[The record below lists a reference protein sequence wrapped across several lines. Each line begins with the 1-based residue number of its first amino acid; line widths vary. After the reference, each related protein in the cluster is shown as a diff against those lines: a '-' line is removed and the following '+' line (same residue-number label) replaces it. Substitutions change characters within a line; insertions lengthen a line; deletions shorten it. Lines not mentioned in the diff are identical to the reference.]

1 MIEWTKSIFARHGIP
16 ETVISDNGP
25 QFSSKEY
32 SDFTKLY
39 QFNHVTSSPYFPQS
53 NGEAERAVGTVKNLL
68 RKEKDPYLA
77 LLAYRSTPL
86 HNGYSPSELLMSRKL
101 RTTIPISKELRLPQV
116 PDLSA
121 IRKKEEVMKK
131 KQKENFDNH
140 HKAKELSHLDYRDVV
155 WIPQQETEAVV
166 TDEVAPRSYEL
177 VTANGSVIRR
187 NRRDL
192 IQLADNLDCNRNSE
206 DIISPSILEPPE
218 PPEPPRR
225 SQRISQPPIRY
236 GLKKGRCAMLY
247 IIAHAHKDLMEKPH
261 VIILSSLVIIVLFVP
276 DSLMIYCYI

>member
-1 MIEWTKSIFARHGIP
+1 MLQVVPT
-16 ETVISDNGP
+16 
-25 QFSSKEY
+25 
-32 SDFTKLY
+32 
-39 QFNHVTSSPYFPQS
+39 FP
-53 NGEAERAVGTVKNLL
+53 NRMERRRVKNLL

-77 LLAYRSTPL
+77 LLAYTSTPL

-177 VTANGSVIRR
+177 
-187 NRRDL
+187 
-192 IQLADNLDCNRNSE
+192 
-206 DIISPSILEPPE
+206 
-218 PPEPPRR
+218 
-225 SQRISQPPIRY
+225 
-236 GLKKGRCAMLY
+236 
-247 IIAHAHKDLMEKPH
+247 
-261 VIILSSLVIIVLFVP
+261 
-276 DSLMIYCYI
+276 